1 MSRKLWFLVNISNS
15 DTKRE
20 EKLNDNE
27 NLITACLS
35 YAMYNNTRFNIR
47 RKIIFG
53 GNYWILSC

>member
-1 MSRKLWFLVNISNS
+1 MSRDLWFLVNIPNF

-35 YAMYNNTRFNIR
+35 YAT
-47 RKIIFG
+47 
-53 GNYWILSC
+53 

>member
-1 MSRKLWFLVNISNS
+1 MSRKLWLLVNISNF

-35 YAMYNNTRFNIR
+35 YAT
-47 RKIIFG
+47 
-53 GNYWILSC
+53 